1 MVIDFAS
8 SPVKFKPLIW
18 IPLQTAT
25 AIHFPIHYDN
35 GGERI
40 ERQRKVFLKWKCQ
53 SLLAFD
59 SFQKQIKWSKSSIRP
74 VRI

>member
-8 SPVKFKPLIW
+8 TPVQFKPLIW
-18 IPLQTAT
+18 ISFQTAT

-40 ERQRKVFLKWKCQ
+40 ERRKVFLEWKCQ
-53 SLLAFD
+53 RLLAFD
-59 SFQKQIKWSKSSIRP
+59 SFQKQIKWSKSTIRP